1 MYIYQSKDDQG
12 GNICLLTPP
21 KAPMN
26 DGGGPCSPGGSQPLH
41 APGKKKRERER
52 RTGGKQTESSERDLQ
67 ANKYTLSPFNPQPEV
82 RHIHRKRIVHADL
95 KCKARSIFSKA
106 NACGRP
112 GGFRD
117 PPTAVCSCRREFL
130 LRPDNI
136 FCVAER
142 AKAGV
147 FRGPSVF
154 GLKVLLGSG
163 LKKRF

>member
-1 MYIYQSKDDQG
+1 MGGALVAQG
-12 GNICLLTPP
+12 VRNPFMPRGRRE
-21 KAPMN
+21 
-26 DGGGPCSPGGSQPLH
+26 
-41 APGKKKRERER
+41 RERER

-67 ANKYTLSPFNPQPEV
+67 ANKYTLSHFNPQPEV